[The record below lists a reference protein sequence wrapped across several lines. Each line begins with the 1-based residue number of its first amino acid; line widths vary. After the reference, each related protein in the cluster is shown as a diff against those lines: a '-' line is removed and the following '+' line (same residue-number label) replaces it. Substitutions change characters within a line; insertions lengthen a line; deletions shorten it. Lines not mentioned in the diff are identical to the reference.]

1 MKSVL
6 FTAFALTALLPA
18 TTLANDAIQDV
29 LPPNQECQ
37 QLQAEL
43 DHTIKS
49 GRKDVTL
56 AATIKRT
63 EEQLVEIQAQL
74 LDFGTANSRLLPVV
88 NTFNQDAQSVIR
100 QLSVEHT
107 QAKEIWVTQRDE
119 AYTAWHAKCF
129 PESH

>member
-1 MKSVL
+1 
-6 FTAFALTALLPA
+6 
-18 TTLANDAIQDV
+18 